1 MNHTLA
7 IARRE
12 IAEKRFALAAPAAS
26 ALIIMLLPLL
36 PHVRQNVWREIYA
49 GGSAVIAI
57 TFTTGLALIL
67 GASIVGRELSDRRL
81 SFYFAKPVSAQAI
94 WLGKLIAALL
104 MIAATCG
111 IAAIPGLI
119 AGGEVF
125 RRTFTNPGE
134 FVMPMAIAIVVLF
147 FSAHVVSTI
156 ARSHSA
162 WALFDAAAIALSA
175 YACWWIL
182 QPLVTHDAVAMW
194 HFVAKVFGWLLL
206 IVVIA
211 AGGWQLA
218 KGRTDR
224 LQSHRALSLFLWPAV
239 AIAIAICGL
248 IVAWVV
254 AARPD
259 DLTGDFA
266 VRSAPQGAY
275 AFISGNAAH
284 RRDYHPLF
292 LMNVRDGKFT
302 RLDGFPLSGGFTP
315 DGKKV
320 LIARPVSGR
329 PSAIGEIVVRDLAT
343 GHEDATDLILD
354 TRSRPINVS
363 ADGTRMLYTGAQT
376 IAFYDLAEKKSLGS
390 MRRPAGSVMGAWFAS
405 PDVVRVYMF
414 AAPAFQIYEYDI
426 RTRSYAKTGEF
437 QRTDKNMYFIASAD
451 GSRLFVRDP
460 AAGITMVDGRT
471 GAQLM
476 SFPDVRAVTMLPDGR
491 FLGIAKNQLR
501 IMGAAGVVE
510 REVAVEGNFWSAR
523 AIGNDKALLVSSLR
537 NTWKVTLIDVNTGAV
552 IRREDGLQPH
562 YFDQPPGDSRRTSLN
577 PDQLFTDA
585 GGNLVHWNPL
595 TNEKNI
601 LIAAKGDPK

>member
-49 GGSAVIAI
+49 VGSAIITV
-57 TFTTGLALIL
+57 TFTTGIALIL

-104 MIAATCG
+104 MLAVTCG
-111 IAAIPGLI
+111 IAAIPGFI
-119 AGGEVF
+119 AGPGVL
-125 RRTFTNPGE
+125 RRTFIDPGE
-134 FVMPMAIAIVVLF
+134 FVMPMMIGIVVLF

-162 WALFDAAAIALSA
+162 WALFDGVAIALSA
-175 YACWWIL
+175 YACWWVL
-182 QPLVTHDAVAMW
+182 QPLTAQGAVAMW
-194 HFVAKVFGWLLL
+194 HFVAKIFGWLLL
-206 IVVIA
+206 VVVIA

-224 LQSHRALSLFLWPAV
+224 AQSHRALSLFLWPSVAV
-239 AIAIAICGL
+239 AIAICGL

-254 AARPD
+254 TARPD
-259 DLTGDFA
+259 DLTGGFA

-302 RLDGFPLSGGFTP
+302 RLDGFPLNGGFTP
-315 DGKKV
+315 DGRKV
-320 LIARPVSGR
+320 LLARPVSGR
-329 PSAIGEIVVRDLAT
+329 PPAIGEIVVRDLAAGT
-343 GHEDATDLILD
+343 EEATDLILD
-354 TRSRPINVS
+354 TRSRPINIS
-363 ADGTRMLYTGAQT
+363 NDGSRLLYTGPQT
-376 IAFYDLAEKKSLGS
+376 IAFYDLAQKKSLGS
-390 MRRPAGSVMGAWFAS
+390 MRIPAGNLLGAWFAS

-426 RTRSYAKTGEF
+426 RTRSYSKTGEF
-437 QRTDKNMYFIASAD
+437 QTGKNMFFVASAD
-451 GSRLFVRDP
+451 GSRLFLRDP
-460 AAGITMVDGRT
+460 AGGMVMLDGRT

-476 SFPDVRAVTMLPDGR
+476 SFPDVRSVTMLPDGR
-491 FLGIAKNQLR
+491 FLGIAKDHLR
-501 IMGAAGVVE
+501 IMSAAGVLE
-510 REVAVEGNFWSAR
+510 RDVAVEGDFWSAR
-523 AIGNDKALLVSSLR
+523 AIGTDKALLVSNLQK
-537 NTWKVTLIDVNTGAV
+537 TWKITLIDVNTGAV

-585 GGNLVHWNPL
+585 AGNLVHWNPL
-595 TNEKNI
+595 TNEKNVVI
-601 LIAAKGDPK
+601 GAKG